1 MTPPRMAG
9 VLSGD
14 GACGGGDV
22 RGVGS
27 GVSVVARVT
36 VLGIGAAVVA
46 VVVAVVVVVVVV
58 RAAVVVVLVV
68 GVAVVVVLVVGATVV
83 VVLVVGAT
91 VVVVLVVGAAVVVV
105 LVVGATVVVVLV
117 VGAAVAV
124 VLVVGA
130 RVVVVVVVDEVG
142 SGGSA
147 ITWPNTPPEPVPQ
160 HAIFQSLSF
169 AHVCVSPH
177 TIKTA
182 VRPVGSVVGSRFS
195 PMSEVSFPTYST
207 SPIGHACVVRPS
219 CLYRFCPQ
227 QNTRPSVVRMHVCAY
242 PHATCD
248 TWTPVGSGIGAN
260 ASISVASRPMLF
272 TGPAADCPA
281 LLSPQQSTF

>member
-91 VVVVLVVGAAVVVV
+91 VVVVLVVGA
-105 LVVGATVVVVLV
+105 TVVVVLV
-117 VGAAVAV
+117 VGAAVVV

-130 RVVVVVVVDEVG
+130 GVVVVVVDEVG
-142 SGGSA
+142 SGGSD

-160 HAIFQSLSF
+160 HATFPSLSF
-169 AHVCVSPH
+169 AQVYTSPH
-177 TIKTA
+177 TIETA

-195 PMSEVSFPTYST
+195 PISEASFPTYST
-207 SPIGHACVVRPS
+207 SPIGHACVFRPS

-227 QNTRPSVVRMHVCAY
+227 QNTLPSVVRMHVCAY

-248 TWTPVGSGIGAN
+248 T
-260 ASISVASRPMLF
+260 
-272 TGPAADCPA
+272 
-281 LLSPQQSTF
+281 